1 VWLGR
6 DGRRIS
12 THDLAG
18 KGRFCV
24 LTGIA
29 GQAWADAVEKVAA
42 EFGIDIVAHVIGPGR
57 E

>member
-1 VWLGR
+1 MWLGR